1 MHSAWY
7 IRILLLGALVAYRTE
22 NLETPCISSTTVQ
35 EKEPVPMSSTLVSL
49 LLIPTLRVVSPAGT
63 ILGHVTL
70 TTIGAEHLAN
80 FSDDESNEDDYGHGT
95 HVAGTIGSR
104 MFEPESKAQQ
114 DTYVMTRNVRCS
126 KKDQYL
132 LRQGA
137 RLVRPGPFK
146 FYYRRHC
153 LRR

>member
-1 MHSAWY
+1 
-7 IRILLLGALVAYRTE
+7 
-22 NLETPCISSTTVQ
+22 
-35 EKEPVPMSSTLVSL
+35 MSSTLVCL
-49 LLIPTLRVVSPAGT
+49 LLIPTLRVVSLAGT
-63 ILGHVTL
+63 LRGHVSL

-114 DTYVMTRNVRCS
+114 DTHVMTRNVRRS
-126 KKDQYL
+126 KKDEHL

-137 RLVRPGPFK
+137 QLVRPRPFK
-146 FYYRRHC
+146 FYYRWH
-153 LRR
+153 